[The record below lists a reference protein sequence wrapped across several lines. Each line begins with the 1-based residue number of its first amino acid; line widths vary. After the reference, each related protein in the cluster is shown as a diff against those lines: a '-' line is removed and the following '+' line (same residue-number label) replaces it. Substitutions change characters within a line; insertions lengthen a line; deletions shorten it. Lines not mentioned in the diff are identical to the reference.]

1 MKDPTKPCLLGMV
14 FVFNTTMR
22 YKLLIFFL
30 FISFLSNAQEGLNL
44 VSLGNESMNLGNY
57 RKAQEYYQ
65 AALSTDKFN
74 WNIYTLL
81 AFSIHKQKRFKE
93 ADSLYRISLSND
105 TNNSKTY
112 WYKAMNHI
120 ALKQDSIAIVLYKKF
135 IDIEKFREHS
145 VTQAYR
151 SVGQCYERMLRRDG
165 LYAWQIDDMIYHYD
179 QIEKLDPSGVEVPLI
194 RNFIEL
200 VNSKRPANQVG
211 KWKMEP

>member
-1 MKDPTKPCLLGMV
+1 MV
-14 FVFNTTMR
+14 FVFIPTMK
-22 YKLLIFFL
+22 YKFLIFFL
-30 FISFLSNAQEGLNL
+30 LFSFLAKAQDGLNL
-44 VSLGNESMNLGNY
+44 FALGNQSMNSGNY
-57 RKAQEYYQ
+57 REAQEYYQ
-65 AALSTDKFN
+65 AALAKDQFN
-74 WNIYTLL
+74 WNIYTML

-105 TNNSKTY
+105 TTNSKTY

-135 IDIEKFREHS
+135 IKIEKLRGGS
-145 VTQAYR
+145 VTHAYR